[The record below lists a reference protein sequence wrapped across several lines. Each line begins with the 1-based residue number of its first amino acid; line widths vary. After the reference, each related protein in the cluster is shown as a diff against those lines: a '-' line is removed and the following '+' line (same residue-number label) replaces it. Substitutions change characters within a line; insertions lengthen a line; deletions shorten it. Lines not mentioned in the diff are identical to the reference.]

1 VSEDARGPLVRWSQR
16 KAAARVA
23 ARGGAAPAPLKDK
36 DSDDA
41 LQLGAAPASLQEPR
55 APAEADV
62 PATPA
67 ENRKAEAP
75 SDDVRL
81 RLPPIEEL
89 TADSDYTP
97 FLAKGVPEELTRAA
111 LRKLWHSDP
120 IFGQM
125 DGLDTYIQ
133 DFNVT
138 DEVITAAQT
147 DYVIGRG
154 YSAMAPS
161 EEVTPNAAM
170 RSPPQAGRDS
180 GAVEKPVDGGTDSR
194 GQGGDTA
201 PCGKT
206 PQEVTDQDGP
216 SRPEET
222 AAAPKST
229 PEDRSA
235 PKT

>member
-1 VSEDARGPLVRWSQR
+1 MSEDARGPLARWSQR
-16 KAAARVA
+16 KAAARAV
-23 ARGGAAPAPLKDK
+23 ARGGAAPAPLTDK
-36 DSDDA
+36 DRGDA
-41 LQLGAAPASLQEPR
+41 LQPVAAPASLQEPR
-55 APAEADV
+55 APSETDG
-62 PATPA
+62 PATLA

-89 TADSDYTP
+89 TAESDYTP

-138 DEVITAAQT
+138 DEIITAAQT

-154 YSAMAPS
+154 YSAMVPS
-161 EEVTPNAAM
+161 EEAPQTTAKESA
-170 RSPPQAGRDS
+170 PQAGRDS
-180 GAVEKPVDGGTDSR
+180 GAAMEPADEGRDSNHRGRDAVACGEK
-194 GQGGDTA
+194 
-201 PCGKT
+201 
-206 PQEVTDQDGP
+206 PQEVADPDAP
-216 SRPEET
+216 SQPKKT
-222 AAAPKST
+222 AAGPDST
-229 PEDRSA
+229 PEDRSR